1 MNRPAQTILIL
12 AANPR
17 GTSELRLGEEVRGIE
32 DGLRRAQKRDEFVIK
47 QRWATTPLDM
57 QRAMLDEKP
66 NIVHFCGHGAGEK
79 GLVFEDKNGRPK
91 PVTGKALA
99 RLFRRL
105 SDQVSCVLLNA
116 CHSQTQAKAIAQHID
131 TVIGMSQA
139 VGDQAAL
146 KFATGFYDALGA
158 GRDVEFAYDWGCTA
172 IEMEGIDE
180 ALTPVLLHNPSGE
193 TASQAAT
200 IPAPSASSGQSGE
213 GSRTAAP
220 KIFISYKRDI
230 ATDEQIA
237 QQLYG
242 ALHDDYEV
250 FIDRNMP
257 VGTNWM
263 ERINQEIERSDIL
276 IVLLSEA
283 SVRSEMVL
291 LEIEKAHHQAQQ
303 TGLPRILPVRVAY
316 QAPFTYPLS
325 EYLNPINWAF
335 WRDEADTPGLITEI
349 QQAVQGHPLSL
360 NTERSKAE
368 VLVTP
373 APTAFTAPAPMA
385 QPAPLEK
392 PEGTMR
398 VQSSF
403 YVERPDDRVALET
416 IAEEGVT
423 LTIKGARQMGKSSLL
438 IRVMDAARAA
448 GKQVAFLDFQLFDKA
463 TLDDA
468 DDFFYQ
474 FCLWMTDTLDLDDRV
489 DEYWQRPQGNRQRC
503 TRYFR
508 RHLLPQLEKPLVL
521 AMDEVESIFDT
532 PFRTDFF
539 GMLRN
544 WHNER
549 ATSDLWRQCDLALVT
564 STEPYQLIDNLNQS
578 PFNVGEVLD
587 LSDFALAQVQDL
599 NQRHGG
605 PLSEPQVEELMALVN
620 GHPYLVRRA
629 LYLVASERMSAAELF
644 EQAAK
649 ERGPFGDHLRYHL
662 FRIYDKPELVSAFLQ
677 VIRKQRCPDEHLF
690 FRLRGAGLIRRSPKG
705 AVPRCQLYAR
715 YFQEHLSGG

>member
-1 MNRPAQTILIL
+1 MNRLVQTILIL

-17 GTSELRLGEEVRGIE
+17 GTSELRLGEEVREIE
-32 DGLRRAQKRDEFVIK
+32 DGLRRAKKRDEFVIR

-57 QRAMLDEKP
+57 QRAILDEKP

-79 GLVFEDKNGRPK
+79 GLVFEDNSGSPK
-91 PVTGKALA
+91 PVAAKALA

-116 CHSQTQAKAIAQHID
+116 CHSQIQAKAIAQHID

-139 VGDQAAL
+139 VGDHAAL

-158 GRDVEFAYDWGCTA
+158 GQDVGFAYDWGCTA

-180 ALTPVLLHNPSGE
+180 ALTPVLLY
-193 TASQAAT
+193 
-200 IPAPSASSGQSGE
+200 SSKK
-213 GSRTAAP
+213 RTALPVYRPEIEQTFYESKLPASP
-220 KIFISYKRDI
+220 KIFISYKRDVLI
-230 ATDEQIA
+230 DEQIA
-237 QQLYG
+237 QQLYDV
-242 ALHDDYEV
+242 LRVDYEV
-250 FIDRNMP
+250 FIDRKIA

-263 ERINQEIERSDIL
+263 ERINQEIQCADIL
-276 IVLLSEA
+276 IVLLSES
-283 SVRSEMVL
+283 SVRSEMVQ
-291 LEIEKAHHQAQQ
+291 LEIEKAHHQAQK
-303 TGLPRILPVRVAY
+303 TGQPRILPVRVAY
-316 QAPFTYPLS
+316 QAPFIYPLS

-335 WRDEADTPGLITEI
+335 WQNASDTSRLLTEV
-349 QQAVQGHPLSL
+349 QQAVKGNSLSID
-360 NTERSKAE
+360 TEIRKAE
-368 VLVTP
+368 VLVNS
-373 APTAFTAPAPMA
+373 APSELSAPEPVA

-403 YVERPDDRVALET
+403 YIERLEDQVAIET

-438 IRVMDAARAA
+438 IRVMDAARVV

-463 TLDDA
+463 TLEDA

-474 FCLWMTDTLDLDDRV
+474 FCLWMTDTLDLDDQV
-489 DEYWQRPQGNRQRC
+489 DKYWQRPQGNRQRC

-508 RHLLPQLEKPLVL
+508 RHLLPQLATPLVL

-549 ATSDLWRQCDLALVT
+549 ATSTLWRQLDLALVT

-587 LSDFALAQVQDL
+587 LSDFSSQQVQDL
-599 NQRHGG
+599 NQRHNL
-605 PLSEPQVEELMALVN
+605 PLDESQVEKLMTLVN

-629 LYLVASERMSAAELF
+629 LYLVASQRMIADELF

-662 FRIYDKPELVSAFLQ
+662 FRIYDQPDLVSALLQ
-677 VIRKQRCPDEHLF
+677 VIHRQRCPNEHLF
-690 FRLRGAGLIRRSPKG
+690 FRLRGAGLIRRSPSG
-705 AVPRCQLYAR
+705 VVPRCQLYAL
-715 YFQEHLSGG
+715 YFREHLSGS

>member
-1 MNRPAQTILIL
+1 MNRLTQTILIL

-17 GTSELRLGEEVRGIE
+17 GTNERRLGEEMREIE

-57 QRAMLDEKP
+57 QRAILDEKP
-66 NIVHFCGHGAGEK
+66 NIVHFCGHSAGEK

-91 PVTGKALA
+91 PVTGRALA
-99 RLFRRL
+99 RLFKRL

-116 CHSQTQAKAIAQHID
+116 CHSEIQAKAIAQHIE

-139 VGDQAAL
+139 VGDQAAV

-158 GRDVEFAYDWGCTA
+158 GRDVDFAYDWGCSA

-180 ALTPVLLHNPSGE
+180 ALTPVLLHNPSD
-193 TASQAAT
+193 
-200 IPAPSASSGQSGE
+200 
-213 GSRTAAP
+213 RTAEVSTVLYIPTSGSTKDSRQPSPPATP

-242 ALHDDYEV
+242 ALHGEYEV
-250 FIDRNMP
+250 FIDRTMA
-257 VGTNWM
+257 VGENWM
-263 ERINQEIERSDIL
+263 ARINQEIQDSDIL
-276 IVLLSEA
+276 IVLLSEV
-283 SVRSEMVL
+283 SVRSEMVQ
-291 LEIEKAHHQAQQ
+291 LEIQKAHHLSQQ
-303 TGLPRILPVRVAY
+303 TGRPRILPVRVAY
-316 QAPFTYPLS
+316 QASFAYPLS

-335 WRDEADTPGLITEI
+335 WRDASNTPGLVAEI
-349 QQAVQGHPLSL
+349 QQAIQGQPLSL
-360 NTERSKAE
+360 NTELRKAE
-368 VLVTP
+368 VLVDP
-373 APTAFTAPAPMA
+373 APTTLPVPEPMA

-403 YVERPDDRVALET
+403 YIERPEDRVALET

-448 GKQVAFLDFQLFDKA
+448 GKQVAFLDFQLFDQD
-463 TLDDA
+463 TLEDA

-474 FCLWMTDTLDLDDRV
+474 FCLWLTDILDADNQV
-489 DEYWQRPQGNRQRC
+489 DEYWKRPQGNRQRC

-508 RHLLPQLEKPLVL
+508 KHLLSQIETPLVL
-521 AMDEVESIFDT
+521 AMDEVESIFAT

-539 GMLRN
+539 GMLRS
-544 WHNER
+544 WHNQR
-549 ATSDLWRQCDLALVT
+549 ATSELWRRLDLVLVT
-564 STEPYQLIDNLNQS
+564 STEPYQLIADLNQS

-587 LSDFALAQVQDL
+587 LLDFTLSQVHDL
-599 NQRHGG
+599 NKRHGM
-605 PLSEPQVEELMALVN
+605 PLSMAEESKLMELVN

-629 LYLVASERMSAAELF
+629 LYLVARGLMTASDLF
-644 EQAAK
+644 TQAI
-649 ERGPFGDHLRYHL
+649 EDRGPFGDHLRYHL
-662 FRIYDKPELVSAFLQ
+662 FRICDEPELVTALLR
-677 VIRKQRCPDEHLF
+677 VISQQECPNERIF
-690 FRLRGAGLIRRSPKG
+690 FRLRGAGLIRRCQSG
-705 AVPRCQLYAR
+705 AIPRCSLYAR
-715 YFQEHLSGG
+715 YFQTYLNH